1 MSTQRNCSWYYANE
15 ISWNKKIRDLNMK
28 YANDIYT
35 TQLNSETMNNIVDK
49 TFEFKCR
56 KNFEHL
62 K

>member
-1 MSTQRNCSWYYANE
+1 
-15 ISWNKKIRDLNMK
+15 MK